1 MYSNCRLY
9 KDTRICYSSFHFYSL
24 LCLSE
29 QINIAKTGNWNCIF
43 TEKMGHLV
51 VTIDDKF
58 WDLLC
63 FTAAKKGKNG
73 AKIKVFLNILFL
85 PLFLQY
91 FIILLIEENL
101 KTLRNCTILEFPST
115 LCLTHLEFWRGVFQR
130 QFGVPSY
137 LSDFGI
143 TVSLIQSQSIS
154 SNWVSVKDPTH
165 LHKFLIRKKNY
176 ILVVY

>member
-1 MYSNCRLY
+1 M
-9 KDTRICYSSFHFYSL
+9 ISSETCCVSQRHK
-24 LCLSE
+24 
-29 QINIAKTGNWNCIF
+29 N
-43 TEKMGHLV
+43 EKKV
-51 VTIDDKF
+51 QKSRF
-58 WDLLC
+58 
-63 FTAAKKGKNG
+63 FKNT
-73 AKIKVFLNILFL
+73 FL

-101 KTLRNCTILEFPST
+101 KTLRNCTILDFPNT

-176 ILVVY
+176 ILVVYYNFYSEFRRSCLKC